1 MAFFHAFLYV
11 SIALFTYTLLYAWLS
26 MAAGKSS
33 SSPGK
38 LRGQLVLLLTAA
50 ITFGVYAFA
59 SVLAYP
65 HYVLLP
71 ILLAVVL
78 LSASRIGYE
87 KDYDPKSFTRSFIV
101 KAAISLIAA
110 FCISW

>member
-1 MAFFHAFLYV
+1 MAFFHAFLYA

-38 LRGQLVLLLTAA
+38 LRGQLVLLITAA
-50 ITFGVYAFA
+50 TTFGIYAFT
-59 SVLAYP
+59 SVQTHP

-71 ILLAVVL
+71 ILLTVVL

-87 KDYDPKSFTRSFIV
+87 KDYDAQAFAKSFVV
-101 KAAISLIAA
+101 KAVISLIAA
-110 FCISW
+110 FCIA